1 MIRSLTK
8 SRSASYHRA
17 SMLKLIALGLVLYVF
32 WEPVRPVREVTADV
46 LAYVAEQVRR

>member
-1 MIRSLTK
+1 
-8 SRSASYHRA
+8 
-17 SMLKLIALGLVLYVF
+17 MLRILIAGVCLYVL